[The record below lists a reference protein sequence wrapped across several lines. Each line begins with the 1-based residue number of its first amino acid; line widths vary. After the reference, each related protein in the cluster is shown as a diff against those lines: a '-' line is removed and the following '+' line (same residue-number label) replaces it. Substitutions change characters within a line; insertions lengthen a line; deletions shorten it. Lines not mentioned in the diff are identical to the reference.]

1 MSLTCQVQV
10 ILNNI
15 SKEKAETVKK
25 ALEPDNVDFPEGLS
39 LYVENI
45 DNKLVFNFESKKN
58 MKQLTSTVD
67 EVMEHIQVALK
78 VIEYQVALKVIE

>member
-10 ILNNI
+10 VLNNI

-25 ALEPDNVDFPEGLS
+25 ALQPDNVNIPEALS

-45 DNKLVFNFESKKN
+45 DNKLVFNFESKNN
-58 MKQLTSTVD
+58 MKQLIGTID
-67 EVMEHIQVALK
+67 EVLENIQIALK
-78 VIEYQVALKVIE
+78 VIE

>member
-39 LYVENI
+39 LYVENV
-45 DNKLVFNFESKKN
+45 DSKLVFNFESRKN
-58 MKQLTSTVD
+58 MKQLASTVD
-67 EVMEHIQVALK
+67 EVMEHIQVVLK
-78 VIEYQVALKVIE
+78 VIE

>member
-10 ILNNI
+10 VLNNI
-15 SKEKAETVKK
+15 SKEKAKTVKK

-45 DNKLVFNFESKKN
+45 DNQLIFNFESTKN
-58 MKQLTSTVD
+58 MKQFIATID
-67 EVMEHIQVALK
+67 EVLEHVQVALK
-78 VIEYQVALKVIE
+78 VIE

>member
-10 ILNNI
+10 VLNNI

-25 ALEPDNVDFPEGLS
+25 ALEPDNVNFPEGLS

-45 DNKLVFNFESKKN
+45 DNKLVFNFESKNN
-58 MKQLTSTVD
+58 MKHLTGTVD

-78 VIEYQVALKVIE
+78 VIE

>member
-25 ALEPDNVDFPEGLS
+25 ALEPDNVNFPEGLS

-67 EVMEHIQVALK
+67 EVMKHIQVALK
-78 VIEYQVALKVIE
+78 VIE

>member
-10 ILNNI
+10 VLNNI

-25 ALEPDNVDFPEGLS
+25 ALEPDNVNFPEGLS

-45 DNKLVFNFESKKN
+45 DSKLVFNFESKDN
-58 MKQLTSTVD
+58 MKQLIGTID
-67 EVMEHIQVALK
+67 EVLEHVQVALK
-78 VIEYQVALKVIE
+78 VIE

>member
-1 MSLTCQVQV
+1 MSLTCQVQ
-10 ILNNI
+10 ISLNNI

-58 MKQLTSTVD
+58 MKQLIGTID
-67 EVMEHIQVALK
+67 EILEHVQVALK
-78 VIEYQVALKVIE
+78 VIE

>member
-10 ILNNI
+10 VLNNI
-15 SKEKAETVKK
+15 TKEKAETVRK
-25 ALEPDNVDFPEGLS
+25 ALEPDNVNFPEGLS
-39 LYVENI
+39 LYVENV

-58 MKQLTSTVD
+58 MKQLIGTID

-78 VIEYQVALKVIE
+78 VIE

>member
-1 MSLTCQVQV
+1 MSLTCQIQI

-15 SKEKAETVKK
+15 SKKKADAVKK
-25 ALEPDNVDFPEGLS
+25 ALEPDNVNFPKGLS

-58 MKQLTSTVD
+58 MKHLTGTVD
-67 EVMEHIQVALK
+67 EILEHVQVALK
-78 VIEYQVALKVIE
+78 VIE

>member
-10 ILNNI
+10 VLNNI

-39 LYVENI
+39 LYVENV
-45 DNKLVFNFESKKN
+45 DNKLVFNFESKNN
-58 MKQLTSTVD
+58 MKQLIATID
-67 EVMEHIQVALK
+67 EVLEHIQIALK
-78 VIEYQVALKVIE
+78 VIE

>member
-10 ILNNI
+10 VLNNI

-45 DNKLVFNFESKKN
+45 DNKLVFNFESKNN
-58 MKQLTSTVD
+58 MKQLIGTID
-67 EVMEHIQVALK
+67 EVLEHVQIALK
-78 VIEYQVALKVIE
+78 VIE